1 MLCDNT
7 NEDLIYK
14 YILSLDEEQSF
25 SEILKYSNYLSI
37 KKIEQLRLNI
47 PLKFDL
53 FFRKTPF
60 KVLFFNFLFS
70 LENLDESALDYQ
82 IGVLKASIKQRV
94 INNQPYDVDNLEAL
108 YYFFC
113 ILLSK
118 QIEANKIK
126 KIKYF
131 DYLKLL
137 VSKLNILKEY
147 YKEYEDNKKDVT
159 NKYKFTYE
167 KEIEDFN
174 KFFTIIFAI
183 VNLDFNNYK
192 EISQIA
198 LVLNTPNIDQKKQMI
213 YCAKED
219 IKNQYNEKMAD
230 EFIEKVKN
238 EDNYFSLKYS
248 IIDDKIE
255 LLEESFL
262 YDYIMENNIYKKY
275 EKQILDLL
283 NVIYKSDLIK
293 HLFKAI
299 YIKDDKTKNLLFF
312 FDIEGSVEC
321 LWKNIILFIPLKIEK
336 ISGFSYKEFFKIFI
350 SVYKIKHFNT
360 NLENE
365 IFTLGAFVRTLIHE
379 TFGRFI
385 IAYIF
390 FMFYTNKEDFKKYDS
405 PRMEN
410 QVKELNK
417 ECFIELI
424 GKTLAEIYLKIFN
437 DSKNK
442 IVDTKLFSE
451 YYEMLEN
458 KLSTEFEKILGN
470 EYSKKLAKQLIEI
483 EKNKNKK
490 EKNEIYENQSKEN
503 EEKMEDNIIS
513 KKSKEIIEILFN
525 YISEDFLHII
535 NDMKKKHET
544 YKVNDSGN
552 FVEFLLFNDFTQDM
566 TLKQCLFLLNED
578 NYKNTNLFKFRSE
591 FKNLKFKENKEFL
604 ASIIID
610 KKIFANLISQYA
622 SLYESDGYIYNN
634 FISLKNFRGNNGDSL
649 NKRYESFQCFNIK
662 TLDF

>member
-14 YILSLDEEQSF
+14 YILSLDKEQSF

-60 KVLFFNFLFS
+60 KVLFFKFLFS

-82 IGVLKASIKQRV
+82 IDVLNASIKQRV

-108 YYFFC
+108 YFYFC
-113 ILLSK
+113 VLLSK

-126 KIKYF
+126 KVKYF

-147 YKEYEDNKKDVT
+147 YKEYEDNKKDVI
-159 NKYKFTYE
+159 YE

-213 YCAKED
+213 YCAKEE
-219 IKNQYNEKMAD
+219 IKNQYNEKMAN

-248 IIDDKIE
+248 FIDDKIE
-255 LLEESFL
+255 LLEESYL

-275 EKQILDLL
+275 EKQILELL

-312 FDIEGSVEC
+312 FDIEESVEY
-321 LWKNIILFIPLKIEK
+321 LWKKIILFVPFKIEK
-336 ISGFSYKEFFKIFI
+336 ILGFSYKDFFKIFI

-379 TFGRFI
+379 SLGHLMV
-385 IAYIF
+385 AYIF
-390 FMFYTNKEDFKKYDS
+390 FMLYANMEYLKKYDS

-417 ECFIELI
+417 ECYIELI

-437 DSKNK
+437 DNKNK
-442 IVDTKLFSE
+442 IVDSKLFSE
-451 YYEMLEN
+451 YYKIIEN

-470 EYSKKLAKQLIEI
+470 EYSNKLAKQLIEI
-483 EKNKNKK
+483 EIEKNKN
-490 EKNEIYENQSKEN
+490 ERNEIYENQSKEN
-503 EEKMEDNIIS
+503 EVKIEDNIIS

-525 YISEDFLHII
+525 YISEEFLEII

-544 YKVNDSGN
+544 YKVNEFGN

-566 TLKQCLFLLNED
+566 TLKQCLFLLDED
-578 NYKNTNLFKFRSE
+578 NYKNTNLFKFRSQ
-591 FKNLKFKENKEFL
+591 FKNLNFKENKDFL
-604 ASIIID
+604 ASINKD

-622 SLYESDGYIYNN
+622 SLYESDGYNYNN
-634 FISLKNFRGNNGDSL
+634 FISLKSFRGNNGDSL